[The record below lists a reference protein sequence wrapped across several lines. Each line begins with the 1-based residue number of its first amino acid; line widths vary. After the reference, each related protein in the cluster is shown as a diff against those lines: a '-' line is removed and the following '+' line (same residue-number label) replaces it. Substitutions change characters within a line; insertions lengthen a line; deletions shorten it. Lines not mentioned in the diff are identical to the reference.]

1 MTGSRRLA
9 ATAALLA
16 LLLLAGPIACGKR
29 GALEAPEGR
38 EAEFLYPG
46 TYPAPAGVGPRAAT
60 VEDEAAEEG
69 AASAEE
75 PGLRPRRS
83 RVSPFPDSD
92 QDEVTV
98 FGPVSSE

>member
-1 MTGSRRLA
+1 MTGASRQA

-29 GALEAPEGR
+29 GALEPPEGR

-46 TYPAPAGVGPRAAT
+46 SYPAPSVVAPRASTA
-60 VEDEAAEEG
+60 EEEAAP
-69 AASAEE
+69 AEDQ
-75 PGLRPRRS
+75 GLRPRRS
-83 RVSPFPDSD
+83 KVSPFPG
-92 QDEVTV
+92 DEEVETTV

>member
-1 MTGSRRLA
+1 MTRPTRQTTTS
-9 ATAALLA
+9 AALLA

-29 GALEAPEGR
+29 GPLEAPEGR

-46 TYPAPAGVGPRAAT
+46 TYPAPIGVTPRAST
-60 VEDEAAEEG
+60 TEDEAAP
-69 AASAEE
+69 AAE

-83 RVSPFPDSD
+83 KVSPFIDP
-92 QDEVTV
+92 QEEEVTV

>member
-1 MTGSRRLA
+1 MTGSTRQA
-9 ATAALLA
+9 VTAALLA

-46 TYPAPAGVGPRAAT
+46 TYPAPSRVAPRAAT
-60 VEDEAAEEG
+60 AEEE
-69 AASAEE
+69 AVPAEE

-83 RVSPFPDSD
+83 RVSPFPDD
-92 QDEVTV
+92 DEPETTV